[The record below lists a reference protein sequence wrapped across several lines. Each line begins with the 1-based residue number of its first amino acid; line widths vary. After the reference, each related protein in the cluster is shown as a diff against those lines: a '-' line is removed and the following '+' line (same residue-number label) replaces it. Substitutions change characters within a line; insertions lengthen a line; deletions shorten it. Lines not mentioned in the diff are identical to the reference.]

1 MTTLDES
8 VVTEQLQRR
17 PRGVVGVAYR
27 CPAGHPGVVAT
38 LPRLP
43 DGTPFPTTFYLSC
56 PRAVAACSTLEAAGL
71 LTELTERVAAEPDL
85 AAAYAAAHR
94 AYLTARDS
102 IAVDTVGPVPEIA
115 EVSAGG
121 MPTRVKCLHALLG
134 HALAAGPG
142 VNPIGDLTLELIA
155 ERWAFPCPADAEGS
169 LRGRSESHPGF
180 EARA

>member
-1 MTTLDES
+1 MTAADEA

-43 DGTPFPTTFYLSC
+43 DGTPFPTTFYLTC
-56 PRAVAACSTLEAAGL
+56 PQAVSACSTLEASGL
-71 LTELTERVAAEPDL
+71 MAELSERLADEPGL
-85 AAAYAAAHR
+85 AAAYARAHR
-94 AYLTARDS
+94 AYLGARAS
-102 IAVDTVGPVPEIA
+102 IAADTVGPVPEIA

-134 HALAAGPG
+134 HALAAGLG
-142 VNPIGDLTLELIA
+142 VNPIGDLTLGLIA
-155 ERWAFPCPADAEGS
+155 ERWAFPCPADTEGS
-169 LRGRSESHPGF
+169 RRGRSESHSGS
-180 EARA
+180 EA